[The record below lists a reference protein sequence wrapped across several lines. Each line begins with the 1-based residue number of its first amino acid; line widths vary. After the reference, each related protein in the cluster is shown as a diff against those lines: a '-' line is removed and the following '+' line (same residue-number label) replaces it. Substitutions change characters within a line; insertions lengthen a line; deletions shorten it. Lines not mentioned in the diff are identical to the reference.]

1 MRRIISKDLGDR
13 QRRAEE
19 EEEASNPVLAEL
31 RERARQA
38 TRRLTDRALSNS
50 SLIDDM
56 ITSFKCEVDL
66 DLQRRAD
73 NPDLPWGPSYLQ
85 VNFEVL

>member
-1 MRRIISKDLGDR
+1 MRRIISRELGDR

-19 EEEASNPVLAEL
+19 EEETSSPVLVEL

-38 TRRLTDRALSNS
+38 TRRLTDRALSVS
-50 SLIDDM
+50 PLIDDM
-56 ITSFKCEVDL
+56 ITAFKCEVEL
-66 DLQRRAD
+66 DLQRRED
-73 NPDLPWGPSYLQ
+73 NPDLPWGPSYQQ

>member
-1 MRRIISKDLGDR
+1 MRRIISRDLGDR
-13 QRRAEE
+13 QRRAVEE
-19 EEEASNPVLAEL
+19 EETSNPVLAEL

-38 TRRLTDRALSNS
+38 TRRLADRALRNS

-56 ITSFKCEVDL
+56 IASFKSEVDL
-66 DLQRRAD
+66 DLQRRVD

-85 VNFEVL
+85 VKL